1 MMNNIKR
8 ILLFVLIAT
17 SVNGFSQTKTDA
29 LKDAKITSTATLK
42 MDFETVLKHTLPSVL
57 DMMGG
62 KDAALKVIESTF
74 ENMKAQGFVFEKAD
88 INGVSEIVKEQGQF
102 RCAIEGYNQMVMSGQ
117 RISSK
122 SYLLGIYN
130 EADKYWW
137 FIEAKQLKNDA
148 LTKQILPNF
157 ETALEIPED
166 EMKVEPIED

>member
-1 MMNNIKR
+1 MN
-8 ILLFVLIAT
+8 V
-17 SVNGFSQTKTDA
+17 FSQTKTEA
-29 LKDAKITSTATLK
+29 LKDAKTTSKATLE

-74 ENMKAQGFVFEKAD
+74 EGMKAQGFVFEKAD

-102 RCAIEGYNQMVMSGQ
+102 RCVVEGYNQMVMSGQ

-130 EADKYWW
+130 EADNYWW
-137 FIEAKQLKNDA
+137 FIEAKQFKNDA
-148 LTKQILPNF
+148 LKDQILPNF